1 MAKLKDAI
9 KNLGIAVNE
18 KEPEG
23 YYVTDMLKS
32 FGTDLTGT
40 QIEGK
45 GITDVLNNIADNY
58 SGGGQAVLIEKTITE
73 NGEYSAASD
82 EADGYSKVNINV
94 IPNVTT
100 LKGYLDIMHEMSNM
114 FLNYRGTTLE
124 GIIAYDDTE
133 NVTAMYQTFKNCE
146 QMVTIPTLNT
156 SNVTNL
162 NAAFSDCYKL
172 TNVPLSDTSK
182 VTNMQSAFNWCA
194 DLTVIPALDFSNV
207 TNFFNTFDYCNNLE
221 EFHAYGMKT
230 SFDIHYSTKFT
241 ESALVEVL
249 NNLATVQTS
258 QTLTLGSTNLA
269 KLTEDEKAIATNKG
283 WSLI

>member
-40 QIEGK
+40 EIEGK

-58 SGGGQAVLIEKTITE
+58 SGGGQAVLIDLTITE
-73 NGEYSAASD
+73 NKEYNAAD
-82 EADGYSKVNINV
+82 YEADGFKKVTANV
-94 IPNVTT
+94 TPNVTT
-100 LKGYLDIMHEMSNM
+100 LKGYLDIMHSMISM

-133 NVTAMYQTFKNCE
+133 NVTSMSQTFKNCE

-156 SNVTNL
+156 SNVTYMQDC
-162 NAAFSDCYKL
+162 FSDCYKL

-182 VTNMQSAFNWCA
+182 VTNMQGTFNWCA

-207 TNFFNTFDYCNNLE
+207 TNFINTFSYCSKLE

-230 SFDIHYSTKFT
+230 SFSISASTKFT
-241 ESALVEVL
+241 ESALVEIL
-249 NNLATVQTS
+249 NNLATVETS
-258 QTLTLGSTNLA
+258 QTLTMGSTNLA

-283 WSLI
+283 WTLA